1 MLTIFGKMK
10 MTGTS
15 MTIFW
20 AGISALAFV
29 ATNYKFSKS
38 GQCDAEVEWKQY
50 DLAEGKLQKAKDK
63 WN

>member
-1 MLTIFGKMK
+1 
-10 MTGTS
+10 MTGTL